1 VFFAS
6 DNAGPAHPAILSAMT
21 SSLGGYALGYGAD
34 ETTDAVE
41 TRIREIFEA
50 PRAAVRLVST
60 GTAANALLL
69 ATLAKPWE
77 SIFCTP
83 QAHVWEDE
91 CNAVEAMTGGASMAH
106 VAAGPDAKMTPDA
119 LMAAIAGRGGAV
131 HRAQPGPVTLTSV
144 TERGTIYT
152 PEEIAALTDIA
163 ATRGMKVHLDGA
175 RFANALVAL
184 GCTPAEMTWKAGVDA
199 VSFGGTKNG
208 CPAVEACVL
217 FDPDPDWEMQLRR
230 KRGGHLLSRHRTLSG
245 QMQGYLEGDLWLDLA
260 RTANTAAAR
269 LAAGLRGLGLGDTVL
284 AEPEANMIFVSWPM
298 RLHDRLTA
306 AGAVYYVMG
315 HSDDP
320 EAPVTGRFVCD
331 WATTDEAIDSF
342 LGHLRSALETKA
354 A

>member
-6 DNAGPAHPAILSAMT
+6 DNAGPAHPAILTAMT
-21 SSLGGYALGYGAD
+21 EALGGYALGYGDDAA
-34 ETTDAVE
+34 THAVE
-41 TRIREIFEA
+41 ARIREIFEA

-69 ATLAKPWE
+69 ATLSNPWD

-91 CNAVEAMTGGASMAH
+91 CNAVEAMSGGASMAH
-106 VAAGPDAKMTPDA
+106 VAAGPDAKMSPDA
-119 LMAAIAGRGGAV
+119 LMDAIAGRGGAV
-131 HRAQPGPVTLTSV
+131 HRAQPGPLTLTSV
-144 TERGTIYT
+144 TERGTLYT
-152 PEEIAALTDIA
+152 PEEIAELTDNA

-217 FDPDPDWEMQLRR
+217 FDPDPDWELQLRR

-245 QMQGYLEGDLWLDLA
+245 QMQGYLAGDLWLDLA
-260 RTANTAAAR
+260 RAANTAAAR
-269 LAAGLRGLGLGDTVL
+269 LATGLRGLDLGDTLL

-298 RLHDRLTA
+298 RLHDALRD

-315 HSDDP
+315 HSADP
-320 EAPVTGRFVCD
+320 DALVTGRFVCD
-331 WATTDEAIDSF
+331 WATTDEAVDSF
-342 LGHLRSALETKA
+342 LGHLRRVLGTQA